1 MRLCAARGRII
12 ERLLPPPLRTNPG
25 CRLLNRNA
33 ILPLAGLGYSAEGL
47 DVSAAQI
54 TRAERECAVR
64 GLHCK
69 FRVDDMRTLATVRL
83 SSYAAV
89 MAMDNALPHS
99 ESDNDI
105 AAALTAM
112 RSRLL
117 PRGKVIL
124 SIRDYDSLLR
134 DRPSC
139 VTTRFY
145 SDEGRQRIVFQ
156 IWDCTDERRY
166 GVHLYVTRDTF
177 QGWITHHFQGS
188 YRAVTTDEIARLAKR
203 VGLGGQCSQTTGHPL
218 LPADHFG
225 SSRVTTRYLGSA
237 ETATG
242 HWPTPT
248 TRSSPAGTRSST
260 AVTRSVATVLSGL
273 ASAGDA
279 MPGDDARVRFV
290 NILPTSSVTV
300 R

>member
-33 ILPLAGLGYSAEGL
+33 ILPLAGLGYSVEGL

-124 SIRDYDSLLR
+124 SIRDYDSPIAMR
-134 DRPSC
+134 GDRELC
-139 VTTRFY
+139 FKF
-145 SDEGRQRIVFQ
+145 G
-156 IWDCTDERRY
+156 
-166 GVHLYVTRDTF
+166 
-177 QGWITHHFQGS
+177 
-188 YRAVTTDEIARLAKR
+188 IA
-203 VGLGGQCSQTTGHPL
+203 PM
-218 LPADHFG
+218 
-225 SSRVTTRYLGSA
+225 
-237 ETATG
+237 
-242 HWPTPT
+242 
-248 TRSSPAGTRSST
+248 
-260 AVTRSVATVLSGL
+260 SVATAYIYTLPATHSKAGL
-273 ASAGDA
+273 PIIFKAATA
-279 MPGDDARVRFV
+279 Q
-290 NILPTSSVTV
+290 
-300 R
+300 